1 MALTRKVLLLFYTLD
16 MLLCCGILSSVPVSK
31 FAVSR
36 GRVTGPPPRSC
47 GWRGRGGPGLPHL
60 VLAAGGRH
68 PSTVTRTRARGPL
81 LDTRE
86 HVLSQ
91 RNNPDSSSFNIKSD
105 KDISTKTQQINMQLM
120 QQCSTCDRLSAN
132 QCM

>member
-1 MALTRKVLLLFYTLD
+1 MVLKRKVLFFTLD
-16 MLLCCGILSSVPVSK
+16 MLLCCGILSSVPVSM

-81 LDTRE
+81 LLDTRE

-91 RNNPDSSSFNIKSD
+91 IQPHLMSKVIK
-105 KDISTKTQQINMQLM
+105 IYQLKPNR
-120 QQCSTCDRLSAN
+120 STCNKCKNVRHVTGVICKSV
-132 QCM
+132 QK

>member
-1 MALTRKVLLLFYTLD
+1 MVLTRKVLLLFYTLD
-16 MLLCCGILSSVPVSK
+16 MLLCCGILFSVSM

-47 GWRGRGGPGLPHL
+47 GWRGRGGPGLLHL

-91 RNNPDSSSFNIKSD
+91 IQPHLISKVIK
-105 KDISTKTQQINMQLM
+105 IYQLKPNR
-120 QQCSTCDRLSAN
+120 STCS
-132 QCM
+132 